1 MILLTQK
8 LEGEQILDSDPRFSV
23 SLLKNIFVTALQD
36 GSNYWLII
44 NNWCLEEHIANITD
58 IEANPF
64 TQYEVDLNVIK
75 KGFEILYAQ
84 KSEWSSKKLSNI
96 LNKNYDAED
105 ADVILQYGL
114 FGELL
119 YG

>member
-1 MILLTQK
+1 M
-8 LEGEQILDSDPRFSV
+8 LDSDPRFST
-23 SLLKNIFVTALQD
+23 SLIKHIFVTALQD

-58 IEANPF
+58 IEAIPF
-64 TQYEVDLNVIK
+64 TEHKVDLNVIK
-75 KGFEILYAQ
+75 RGFEILYTQ
-84 KSEWSSKKLSNI
+84 NSEWSKRKISNI
-96 LNKNYDAED
+96 LNGNYDEED

-114 FGELL
+114 FGELF

>member
-1 MILLTQK
+1 M
-8 LEGEQILDSDPRFSV
+8 LDSDPRFSV
-23 SLLKNIFVTALQD
+23 SLFKNIFVTALQD

-75 KGFEILYAQ
+75 KGFEIHFPKAFTYFLKFLQMLPSSLYFKLVARGM
-84 KSEWSSKKLSNI
+84 KKI
-96 LNKNYDAED
+96 DY
-105 ADVILQYGL
+105 
-114 FGELL
+114 
-119 YG
+119 

>member
-1 MILLTQK
+1 M
-8 LEGEQILDSDPRFSV
+8 LDSDPRFSLT
-23 SLLKNIFVTALQD
+23 LLKNFFVAALNG
-36 GSNYWLII
+36 GSNYWLTV
-44 NNWCLEEHIANITD
+44 NNWCLEDHVANITD
-58 IEANPF
+58 IEAIPF
-64 TQYEVDLNVIK
+64 ANHKVDLNIIK

-84 KSEWSSKKLSNI
+84 NSDWSNKKLSNI
-96 LNKNYDAED
+96 LNGKYDEED